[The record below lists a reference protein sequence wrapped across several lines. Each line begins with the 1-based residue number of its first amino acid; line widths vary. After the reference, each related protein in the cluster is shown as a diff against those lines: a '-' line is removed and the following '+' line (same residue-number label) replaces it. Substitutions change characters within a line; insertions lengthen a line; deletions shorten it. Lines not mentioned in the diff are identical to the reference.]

1 MTPAEARDVV
11 GRALAAYERLKEEPR
26 IESVVLVGPD
36 RLVVTFAQHRAVLT
50 VGVYERQPS

>member
-26 IESVVLVGPD
+26 VESVVLVGPD
-36 RLVVTFAQHRAVLT
+36 RLVLTFKDHRAV
-50 VGVYERQPS
+50 VSVRVYERQP